1 MNINEYDK
9 LSPSEAIAYQHVIKN
24 QIELKPLSKTINT
37 IGGADISFNKN
48 EETVYAGII
57 VLSYPDLKVIDQVTV
72 ISKSTFPYISGLLA
86 FREIPALMD
95 AYNRL
100 ENKPDLLILDGQ
112 GIAHRRRTGIASHFG
127 VLINSPTIGC
137 GKSRLFGV
145 FKEPENQKF
154 AESPLM
160 DKNERLGTVLRS
172 KINCNPLF
180 ISPGNLITIEE
191 STEIIKKCI
200 LSYRIPEPTRLA
212 HLLVNQARI
221 AEMANQQQKFLFVV
235 GSEPT

>member
-9 LSPSEAIAYQHVIKN
+9 LSPSEAIIYQNILKN
-24 QIELKPLSKTINT
+24 HIELRPLSKPIST

-57 VLSYPDLKVIDQVTV
+57 VLSYPDLRIIEQVT
-72 ISKSTFPYISGLLA
+72 IIGKSTFPYISGLLA
-86 FREIPALMD
+86 FREIPTLME
-95 AYNRL
+95 AYEKL
-100 ENKPDLLILDGQ
+100 KNKPDLLVLDGQ
-112 GIAHRRRTGIASHFG
+112 GIAHRRKTGIASHFG
-127 VLINSPTIGC
+127 ILINSPTIGC
-137 GKSRLFGV
+137 GKSRLFGSYTD
-145 FKEPENQKF
+145 PENRKF

-160 DKNERLGTVLRS
+160 DKNERIGTVLRS

-200 LSYRIPEPTRLA
+200 GSYRIPEPTRLA
-212 HLLVNQARI
+212 HLLVNDARI
-221 AEMANQQQKFLFVV
+221 SAGEETNIGKLF
-235 GSEPT
+235 

>member
-9 LSPSEAIAYQHVIKN
+9 LSPSEAIIYQNVLKN
-24 QIELKPLSKTINT
+24 HIELRPLSKPIST

-57 VLSYPDLKVIDQVTV
+57 VLSYPDLRIIEQVT
-72 ISKSTFPYISGLLA
+72 IIGKSTFPYISGLLA
-86 FREIPALMD
+86 FREIPTLME
-95 AYNRL
+95 AYEKL
-100 ENKPDLLILDGQ
+100 KNKPDLLVLDGQ
-112 GIAHRRRTGIASHFG
+112 GIAHRRKTGIASHFG
-127 VLINSPTIGC
+127 ILINSPTIGC
-137 GKSRLFGV
+137 GKSRLFGSYTD
-145 FKEPENQKF
+145 PENRKF

-160 DKNERLGTVLRS
+160 DKNERIGTVLRS

-200 LSYRIPEPTRLA
+200 GSYRIPEPTRLA
-212 HLLVNQARI
+212 HLLVNDARI
-221 AEMANQQQKFLFVV
+221 SAGEETNIGKLF
-235 GSEPT
+235 

>member
-9 LSPSEAIAYQHVIKN
+9 LSPSEAIIYQNVLKN
-24 QIELKPLSKTINT
+24 HIELRPLSKPINT

-57 VLSYPDLKVIDQVTV
+57 VLSYPDLRIIEQVT
-72 ISKSTFPYISGLLA
+72 IIGKSTFPYISGLLA
-86 FREIPALMD
+86 FREIPTLME
-95 AYNRL
+95 AYEKL
-100 ENKPDLLILDGQ
+100 KNKPDLLVLDGQ
-112 GIAHRRRTGIASHFG
+112 GIAHRRKTGIASHFG
-127 VLINSPTIGC
+127 ILINSPTIGC
-137 GKSRLFGV
+137 GKSRLFGSYTD
-145 FKEPENQKF
+145 PENRKF

-160 DKNERLGTVLRS
+160 DKNERIGTVLRS

-200 LSYRIPEPTRLA
+200 GSYRIPEPTRLA
-212 HLLVNQARI
+212 HLLVNDARI
-221 AEMANQQQKFLFVV
+221 SAGEETNIGKLF
-235 GSEPT
+235 